1 MCAARYR
8 CRQALRFAW
17 KTIKSKVY
25 DVLIVLGKE
34 SECAKA
40 VAAIA
45 PAQHFLKKIFSFQH
59 FSHTLYR
66 LSVTLVIRKSR
77 AFHKKIYASSMSR
90 SNQRLFFFGFLEA
103 VWVVVAKSLSPLFCC
118 CWFWPRQGLLIPSC
132 SLFIFFD
139 RLCTSSIWLD
149 EGVAD

>member
-25 DVLIVLGKE
+25 DVLIVLEKE
-34 SECAKA
+34 PECAKA

-45 PAQHFLKKIFSFQH
+45 PAQHFLKKIFSFQY

-77 AFHKKIYASSMSR
+77 AFHKKIYASLEYESLESTLVFLWFSR
-90 SNQRLFFFGFLEA
+90 GGVGRSSKTSFA
-103 VWVVVAKSLSPLFCC
+103 SV
-118 CWFWPRQGLLIPSC
+118 LLLLVPA
-132 SLFIFFD
+132 
-139 RLCTSSIWLD
+139 TT
-149 EGVAD
+149 GVADSILLPFPLLRRALHELDLAR